1 MNIIGYNMKLFK
13 YFNIIILLSCIL
25 IGQDKPV
32 IKKQP
37 KDKMVFSND
46 QSTDDYLKIY
56 KRALELLISNYVDSI
71 NESEIILSGIKGL
84 MNPLDPYTKL
94 LTDQSKENYD
104 HLRRGKYGGVGIQI
118 GLRRDTLTVLSTF
131 ENSPA
136 YSEGISVGDNIMMID
151 STSTEGLT
159 LKEASKLIKGE
170 IDSTVVL
177 HIYRSSSKQKIK
189 FELSRSNIPIK
200 NVPYWGVDDN
210 GIGYIRITKF
220 SKNSD
225 KDFKLALKELSDA
238 GMNSLIIDLRGN
250 SGGLLTAAI
259 NMLDNVTERGEILL
273 KQKGKIP
280 RANKVITSRRAP
292 IIDSEIPI
300 VVLINKKSASA
311 SEIFSGT
318 LQDLDRAIIMGQ
330 KSFGK
335 GLVQHMY
342 DLNDSTTLKITTAKF
357 YLPSGRL
364 IQKQDYLNNGFL
376 TDGLDK
382 RDTIFVTKNGRE
394 VYGAGGIKPDII
406 TNKNTYSSFINALW
420 KDKVFLTFVSD
431 YVPKHPKIKEKLE
444 KQSIIDKSI
453 FNKFKKFVKEY
464 NLDFTIEG
472 ENDYKRMKEKL
483 SGKPLSLFLL
493 NNYFKRVRNKQFS
506 DPNNKKNIYNGL
518 LREFCRVVFNEK
530 KRIEVSLINDIEYNQ
545 AVELLLNS
553 NEYYSRLGF

>member
-1 MNIIGYNMKLFK
+1 
-13 YFNIIILLSCIL
+13 
-25 IGQDKPV
+25 
-32 IKKQP
+32 
-37 KDKMVFSND
+37 
-46 QSTDDYLKIY
+46 
-56 KRALELLISNYVDSI
+56 
-71 NESEIILSGIKGL
+71 
-84 MNPLDPYTKL
+84 LDPYTKL

>member
-1 MNIIGYNMKLFK
+1 MKLFK